1 MEERTYLE
9 VRCSGLMLPV
19 AHGLMPGKSL
29 SLLSQHSLRGSG
41 QTQRGL
47 KCGIACGQRLDFSLL
62 VNRV

>member
-1 MEERTYLE
+1 MEERTHLE

-29 SLLSQHSLRGSG
+29 SLLSQHSLRVSG

-47 KCGIACGQRLDFSLL
+47 MWHSCGQRLDFSLL